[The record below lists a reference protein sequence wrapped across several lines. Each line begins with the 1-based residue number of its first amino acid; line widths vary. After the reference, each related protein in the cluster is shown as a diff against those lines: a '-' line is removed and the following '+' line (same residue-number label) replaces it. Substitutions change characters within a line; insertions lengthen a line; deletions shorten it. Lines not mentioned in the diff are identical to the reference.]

1 MLRAPRRKGTSNP
14 SCPIKPFLL
23 SKFVN
28 TLTSLFYRTHLWK
41 SEQNTVDQFVYSQ
54 TRCRWKAMEHLT
66 LKEVTPRKGIL
77 LTEELHQ
84 YVLETSVYPREPE
97 PLKQIRDATASDPW
111 AFMGTSP
118 DGGQLIAM
126 LLKLL
131 NAKKTIELGVF
142 TGYSLLLTAL
152 SIPDDGKITAI
163 DVNRE
168 MYEIGLP
175 IIKKAGVEHKIDF
188 IESKALPV
196 LDKLLEDNE
205 NEGSFDFAFVDA
217 DKPSY
222 MDYHNRLIK
231 LVKVGG
237 IIAYDNTLWYG
248 TVAMPEEMVL
258 EDLRPSR
265 ESTMKLN
272 KMLAADPRVM
282 ISHASIGDGIT
293 LCMRVQ

>member
-1 MLRAPRRKGTSNP
+1 
-14 SCPIKPFLL
+14 
-23 SKFVN
+23 
-28 TLTSLFYRTHLWK
+28 
-41 SEQNTVDQFVYSQ
+41 
-54 TRCRWKAMEHLT
+54 MEHAT
-66 LKEVTPRKGIL
+66 LKDVTPRKGIL

-84 YVLETSVYPREPE
+84 YVLETSVYPREPG
-97 PLKQIRDATASDPW
+97 PLKQIRDATASQPW

-222 MDYHNRLIK
+222 MDYHKRLIK

-258 EDLRPSR
+258 EGLKPSR